1 MASYTMELREYLEM
15 WSQEEDGKS
24 HSDIIEKGRPKLFS
38 FDYPIFD
45 KDYKKVF
52 ETNFIRNFYMREI
65 GFETEELFKFQLE
78 TWLRINMP
86 YWNKMFESELIE
98 YDPLIN
104 SKVDV
109 TANKE
114 VDKSQVDNRNIN
126 QTSKAD
132 GTNKVIG
139 TSDTTTNG
147 TSVNDDF
154 TRVLDSNNPDSRLA
168 ITTNDG
174 QGVIEYASSIQEQS
188 NNGKTTTTGKED
200 NDTTSNQTTS
210 DTATGTKKDALESD
224 INETEDY
231 IQHRVGKIG
240 VQSYAKLLTDHRN
253 AFLRI
258 EKKIFEEMQQLFMLV
273 Y

>member
-1 MASYTMELREYLEM
+1 MASYTMQLRTYLEM

-24 HSDIIEKGRPKLFS
+24 HSNIIETGRPKLFN

-45 KDYKKVF
+45 QDYKKVF

-86 YWNKMFESELIE
+86 YWNKMFESELID

-114 VDKSQVDNRNIN
+114 FDKSQVDNRVTN

-139 TSDTTTNG
+139 TVDTLTNSSN
-147 TSVNDDF
+147 TNDDF
-154 TRVLDSNNPDSRLA
+154 TRVLDSNNPDSRLT
-168 ITTNDG
+168 ITSKDG
-174 QGVIEYASSIQEQS
+174 EGVIEYASSIQEQN
-188 NNGKTTTTGKED
+188 NNGKGTQTGKED
-200 NDTTSNQTTS
+200 TDSTTNQTTS
-210 DTATGTKKDALESD
+210 DTATGNKKDALESD

-240 VQSYAKLLTDHRN
+240 VQSYAKLVTDHRN